1 MYQVEY
7 ARNLSLPEIRAEY
20 SACITDAGSILY
32 RLVTGREGNM
42 ATNHA
47 VGIKS
52 NRQPANAGSVGS
64 HGHWPLKWCVYVQ
77 RSESS

>member
-52 NRQPANAGSVGS
+52 NRFSGFTWTLATKMV
-64 HGHWPLKWCVYVQ
+64 CVCAAK
-77 RSESS
+77 